1 MKTQGNSAEVGID
14 VQLLVRCLPDST
26 KDDLLKKLERE
37 RDDARNIAHD
47 LAVELYSS
55 QHIPEKSN
63 AGRLIKKAMSLLPNA
78 DCPPTR

>member
-1 MKTQGNSAEVGID
+1 MNTDNETEDTPIGYMMVKASLA
-14 VQLLVRCLPDST
+14 
-26 KDDLLKKLERE
+26 KKLERE

-63 AGRLIKKAMSLLPNA
+63 AGRLIKKAMSLLPNEES
-78 DCPPTR
+78 